1 MKLDPTVNCQTT
13 QLTTTADP
21 AISCGASGLLLN
33 GVDQIHANA
42 VPGANRY
49 QFRFT
54 RPGFTRN
61 IATNSRSLTLFELT
75 TNPLQLGLCYDVIVR
90 ASFDNGTTWCA
101 FGASCEV
108 CIGAAPPVSQRSA
121 QQAAD
126 SDVLMWPNPNSGDR
140 LNISIAGDANAPGT
154 AQVDVFDAFGKKVIG
169 RTIALNGT
177 TVNTTIELNGQLATG
192 MYLVSITNGDRLFTD
207 RLIVRP

>member
-1 MKLDPTVNCQTT
+1 
-13 QLTTTADP
+13 
-21 AISCGASGLLLN
+21 
-33 GVDQIHANA
+33 
-42 VPGANRY
+42 
-49 QFRFT
+49 
-54 RPGFTRN
+54 
-61 IATNSRSLTLFELT
+61 
-75 TNPLQLGLCYDVIVR
+75 
-90 ASFDNGTTWCA
+90 
-101 FGASCEV
+101 
-108 CIGAAPPVSQRSA
+108 
-121 QQAAD
+121 
-126 SDVLMWPNPNSGDR
+126 MWPNPNSGDR